1 MFDTKTPEGRSNGKP
16 NLRPD
21 ELGLDILDRQRFVR
35 MLRAERKRN
44 ERSGRRFVLM
54 LLECTGAA
62 SSSDSAKVFRKVIQ
76 HLLLKTRET
85 DIKGWYEDQTIFGV
99 IFTELE
105 QDDRKAVVST
115 LFNRMSGL
123 IAGAASEDDISRIRI
138 SFHVFP
144 DDLSGKSGSGSPDLT
159 LYLDKTIETDKRRGI
174 LNIKRV
180 MDVSLSLLALAL
192 CSPILVVIALMIK
205 LTSPGPILFRQQ
217 RLGRFGR
224 SFELLK
230 FRSMNVVNDES
241 IHVQF
246 VDRLIRGEI
255 GGEDQHERN
264 QVYKITKDPR
274 VTWFGKFLRKSS
286 LDELPQFWN
295 VLRGEMSI
303 VGPRPPIAYEYALYS
318 PWHRRRLLS
327 VKPGITGLWQVRGR
341 SRVKFDDMV
350 RLDLLYSETWTI
362 WLDLK
367 ILIKTPAA
375 IVLGNGAH

>member
-1 MFDTKTPEGRSNGKP
+1 MFDTKTPADRSNGKR

-21 ELGLDILDRQRFVR
+21 EIRLDILDHQRFVR

-62 SSSDSAKVFRKVIQ
+62 SSTDSAKVFREVIRQ
-76 HLLLKTRET
+76 LLLQTRET
-85 DIKGWYEDQTIFGV
+85 DIKGWYKEQTVFGV

-115 LFNRMSGL
+115 LLTRMSNL
-123 IAGAASEDDISRIRI
+123 ISGVTSEGDISRIRI

-144 DDLSGKSGSGSPDLT
+144 DDLVGEKSGDDPDLT
-159 LYLDKTIETDKRRGI
+159 LYLDKTIETDQRRTI
-174 LNIKRV
+174 LNIKRII
-180 MDVSLSLLALAL
+180 DVLLSILVIALL
-192 CSPILVVIALMIK
+192 SPAFVVIALMIK
-205 LTSPGPILFRQQ
+205 LTSPGPVLFRQQ

-224 SFELLK
+224 SFELFK

-255 GGEDQHERN
+255 DRDDRHEPN

-274 VTWFGKFLRKSS
+274 VTWFGKFLRRSS

-303 VGPRPPIAYEYALYS
+303 VGPRPPIAYEYARYS

-341 SRVKFDDMV
+341 SRVNFDDMV

-367 ILIKTPAA
+367 ILVKTPVA

>member
-1 MFDTKTPEGRSNGKP
+1 MFDTKTPADRSNGKR

-21 ELGLDILDRQRFVR
+21 EIRLDILDHQRFVR

-62 SSSDSAKVFRKVIQ
+62 SSTDSAKVFREVIRQ
-76 HLLLKTRET
+76 LLLQTRET
-85 DIKGWYEDQTIFGV
+85 DIKGWYKEQTVFGV

-115 LFNRMSGL
+115 LLTRMSNL
-123 IAGAASEDDISRIRI
+123 ISGVTSEGDISRIRI

-144 DDLSGKSGSGSPDLT
+144 DDLVGEKSGDDPDLT
-159 LYLDKTIETDKRRGI
+159 LYLDKTIETDQRRTI
-174 LNIKRV
+174 LNIKRII
-180 MDVSLSLLALAL
+180 DVLLSILVIALL
-192 CSPILVVIALMIK
+192 SPAFVVIALMIK
-205 LTSPGPILFRQQ
+205 LTSPGPVLFRQQ

-224 SFELLK
+224 SFELFK

-255 GGEDQHERN
+255 DRDDRHEPN
-264 QVYKITKDPR
+264 QVYKNTKEPR
-274 VTWFGKFLRKSS
+274 ETWFGKFLRRSS

-303 VGPRPPIAYEYALYS
+303 VGPRPPIAYEYARYS

-341 SRVKFDDMV
+341 SRVNFDDMV

-367 ILIKTPAA
+367 ILVKTPVA

>member
-1 MFDTKTPEGRSNGKP
+1 
-16 NLRPD
+16 
-21 ELGLDILDRQRFVR
+21 
-35 MLRAERKRN
+35 
-44 ERSGRRFVLM
+44 
-54 LLECTGAA
+54 
-62 SSSDSAKVFRKVIQ
+62 
-76 HLLLKTRET
+76 
-85 DIKGWYEDQTIFGV
+85 
-99 IFTELE
+99 
-105 QDDRKAVVST
+105 
-115 LFNRMSGL
+115 
-123 IAGAASEDDISRIRI
+123 
-138 SFHVFP
+138 
-144 DDLSGKSGSGSPDLT
+144 
-159 LYLDKTIETDKRRGI
+159 
-174 LNIKRV
+174 
-180 MDVSLSLLALAL
+180 
-192 CSPILVVIALMIK
+192 
-205 LTSPGPILFRQQ
+205 
-217 RLGRFGR
+217 
-224 SFELLK
+224 
-230 FRSMNVVNDES
+230 
-241 IHVQF
+241 
-246 VDRLIRGEI
+246 EI